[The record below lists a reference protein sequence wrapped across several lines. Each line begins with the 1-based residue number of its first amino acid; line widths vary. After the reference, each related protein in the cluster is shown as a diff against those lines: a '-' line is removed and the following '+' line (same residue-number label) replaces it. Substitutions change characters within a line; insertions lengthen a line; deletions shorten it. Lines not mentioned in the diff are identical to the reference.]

1 MDANSGK
8 LNSENMSQSAN
19 GKMVNAYVVSLM
31 IKFRVHLIIHLEL
44 HLKRSFNIYVI
55 NDAQKEAPEV
65 ALKGTLLVA
74 FYTCSSNC

>member
-1 MDANSGK
+1 MDPNSGK

-19 GKMVNAYVVSLM
+19 GKMVNAYVVCLM
-31 IKFRVHLIIHLEL
+31 IKLRVHLIIHLEL
-44 HLKRSFNIYVI
+44 HLKRNFNIYVI

-74 FYTCSSNC
+74 LYTCSCNC